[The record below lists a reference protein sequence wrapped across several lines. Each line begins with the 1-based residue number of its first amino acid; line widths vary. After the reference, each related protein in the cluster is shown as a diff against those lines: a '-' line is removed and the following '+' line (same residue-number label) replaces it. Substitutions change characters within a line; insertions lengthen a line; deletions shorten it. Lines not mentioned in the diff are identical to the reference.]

1 MHGAYNIILA
11 HLSAFVYCNF
21 FRQTASKKHTGGILI
36 KYGDKN
42 MKQKN
47 GKELPRALSMAFL
60 CDPKAFTRFLAMD
73 ERAQSA
79 VVIRAQDMESGNALQ
94 AFVHRIGQ

>member
-1 MHGAYNIILA
+1 
-11 HLSAFVYCNF
+11 
-21 FRQTASKKHTGGILI
+21 
-36 KYGDKN
+36 

-79 VVIRAQDMESGNALQ
+79 VVIRAQDMGSGKALQ
-94 AFVHRIGQ
+94 AFVHRIGQKKIAVFSKKAAILKKR